1 VKRWIKKYLSWQ
13 YRCTKCG
20 AVFTHPDFPRVT
32 TKYGRG
38 LVSWCI
44 YQNIVGGQ
52 NLQRVGRGLAEVFK
66 LPLDYSLLYRFKP
79 AVAEHY
85 QACYDLILEE
95 ILRGPVLH
103 IDETEV
109 NLRGRKGY
117 VWVLTSMEQV
127 YFFYRDSR
135 EGTFLKEML
144 RSFTGVLVSDFFTA
158 YDSLDC

>member
-1 VKRWIKKYLSWQ
+1 S
-13 YRCTKCG
+13 CGKCKN
-20 AVFTHPDFPRVT
+20 VFTHPEFPQVK

-38 LVSWCI
+38 LISWCI
-44 YQNIVGGQ
+44 YQNVACRQ
-52 NLQRVGRGLAEVFK
+52 NMLQVRRVLAEVFNLRLGQPQMERVK
-66 LPLDYSLLYRFKP
+66 T
-79 AVAEHY
+79 AGAGHY
-85 QACYDLILEE
+85 QAGVARNLAE
-95 ILRGPVLH
+95 ILRGPLIH

-144 RSFTGVLVSDFFTA
+144 QGFKGVLVSDFFTA
-158 YDSLDC
+158 YDSLGCPQQKCLVHLLR